1 MSNRCIDTTGYTSE
15 KELLEV
21 ASKSEHFLYDIKVMD
36 DEKHKLHTGVGNKQ
50 ILKNLQLL
58 ATTTVDINIR
68 IPLIRGVNDDLENI
82 KQTAEFINTLEKPP
96 IMVNILPYH
105 NIAQKKY
112 EKLGRLEK
120 FVKMEEP
127 EQQIQQKIIKHFEF
141 YGIKAIIGG

>member
-1 MSNRCIDTTGYTSE
+1 
-15 KELLEV
+15 
-21 ASKSEHFLYDIKVMD
+21 MD

-120 FVKMEEP
+120 FVKWKSQSNRYSKKLLNILSFME
-127 EQQIQQKIIKHFEF
+127 
-141 YGIKAIIGG
+141 